1 MTTDPRHDPT
11 SIRVQDLP
19 RIERA
24 QVRREQVLDA
34 AAECFRRK
42 GFHGASM
49 AEIAKTAGMSPG
61 HIYNLFENKD
71 DVIAAIVERDR
82 DEIVLRIQQTL
93 DDADVA
99 GAMLACVEESFQKPN
114 RDARAALNLEVLAEA
129 SRNPQLANVV
139 VNSEAAIRTK
149 ATALIRLALGPAA
162 DALPADELEA
172 RATVIGALFNG
183 LMVLAISQP
192 HLNQAAVTKVMQ
204 RIMRMLMQ
212 D

>member
-1 MTTDPRHDPT
+1 MCAALNPAHVPTD
-11 SIRVQDLP
+11 
-19 RIERA
+19 RA
-24 QVRREQVLDA
+24 QARRQQVLTA
-34 AAECFRRK
+34 AAECFRRR

-49 AEIAKTAGMSPG
+49 AEIAKTAGMSAG

-82 DEIVLRIQQTL
+82 DVIVRRIQETL
-93 DDADVA
+93 EGDDVP
-99 GAMLACVEESFQKPN
+99 GAMLACIEENFHEPE
-114 RDARAALNLEVLAEA
+114 REAEAALNIEVLAEA
-129 SRNPQLANVV
+129 SRNPKLAEVV
-139 VNSEAAIRTK
+139 VGSETMIRNK
-149 ATALIRLALGPAA
+149 AMMLIRMALGPAA
-162 DALPADELEA
+162 NALPADEIEA